1 MRHEMSSQVSISSA
15 ITAPHT
21 KCRRSA
27 ASNRNFFS
35 QASEKLDSAARTFT
49 IDEYLCIIMDKYAST
64 AKMRRAKRLERLE
77 EEDLM
82 VGKLK
87 TTLLG
92 ATGYSGL
99 ELARLLDRHPR
110 TDAPLLLRRSAE
122 KGNDESTGRASGL
135 PHIFGDGSGNGHS
148 SVQPFSWATIEK
160 HGAQLLFLA
169 TPHAVSRELVPEA
182 IARGLRIVDLSGAWR
197 LKQEQNRAVYGF
209 KDASAQTAAELTDRA
224 VYGLPELNANRIASA
239 ALVANPGCYATS
251 IIIALAPLLSGG
263 IVDRDRGIISDS
275 KSGVS
280 GAGKE
285 PTARTHFVS
294 VADNFSAYSVFGH
307 RHTGEILEQLALNSA
322 QLIFT
327 PHLLPIPRGILST
340 IYVYLKRE
348 MTADEIQ
355 SCFHDFYKD
364 KRWVRIFPAPSLPE
378 IQFSVHSNYCDLGFC
393 LASDGR
399 RLVVV
404 SCLDNLLKGAA
415 GQAVQNMNLMYG
427 WDEAEGLQ

>member
-1 MRHEMSSQVSISSA
+1 MATR
-15 ITAPHT
+15 
-21 KCRRSA
+21 
-27 ASNRNFFS
+27 
-35 QASEKLDSAARTFT
+35 
-49 IDEYLCIIMDKYAST
+49 
-64 AKMRRAKRLERLE
+64 
-77 EEDLM
+77 
-82 VGKLK
+82 LK
-87 TTLLG
+87 TAVLG

-99 ELARLLDRHPR
+99 ELTRLLARHPR

-122 KGNDESTGRASGL
+122 AKGDESVFPSN
-135 PHIFGDGSGNGHS
+135 GNGQS
-148 SVQPFSWATIEK
+148 SMQPFSWGALEK

-169 TPHAVSRELVPEA
+169 TPHDVSRELVPEG
-182 IARGLRIVDLSGAWR
+182 IARGLRIIDLSGAWR

-209 KDASAQTAAELTDRA
+209 KDADAQTAAKLTEQA
-224 VYGLPELNANRIASA
+224 VYGLPELNADRLPAA

-251 IIIALAPLLSGG
+251 VILALAPLLSAS
-263 IVDRDRGIISDS
+263 IVECERGIISDS

-307 RHTGEILEQLALNSA
+307 RHTGEILEQLALNSGDF
-322 QLIFT
+322 IFT

-348 MTADEIQ
+348 MKADEIQ
-355 SCFHDFYKD
+355 SCFHDFYASKP
-364 KRWVRIFPAPSLPE
+364 WVRVLPAPSLPE
-378 IQFSVHSNYCDLGFC
+378 IQSSVHTNYCDIGFC
-393 LASDGR
+393 LARDGR

-427 WDEAEGLQ
+427 WDEVEGLQ